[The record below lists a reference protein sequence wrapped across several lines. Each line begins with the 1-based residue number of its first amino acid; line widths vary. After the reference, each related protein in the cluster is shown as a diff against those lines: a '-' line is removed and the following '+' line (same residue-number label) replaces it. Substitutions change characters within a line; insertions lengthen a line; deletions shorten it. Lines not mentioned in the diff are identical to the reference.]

1 MKINSWIWM
10 NELARKQQNNTTV
23 PISLTWRKSQLI
35 KNVRKWKGKLVFGK
49 VIECLCVIR
58 AEEKRLLVWSGID
71 RRCWWRVGLCK
82 EGYRR
87 CVVWWDWSEVLR
99 DWRVLVEREGNEKR
113 RNRVRV
119 SKRRVILHWR
129 GDGCGARALGPVRVA
144 SLVGERWAKGF
155 KGLFGTVTEI
165 IVENNFY
172 L

>member
-35 KNVRKWKGKLVFGK
+35 KKVRKWKGKLVFDK

-99 DWRVLVEREGNEKR
+99 DWRVLVEAERAMKREGRGQWREKEPCDGEQTTCH
-113 RNRVRV
+113 
-119 SKRRVILHWR
+119 SSLT
-129 GDGCGARALGPVRVA
+129 GDKEMVHGGGARALGPVRLA
-144 SLVGERWAKGF
+144 SLVGERWTEGF
-155 KGLFGTVTEI
+155 KAC
-165 IVENNFY
+165 
-172 L
+172 

>member
-35 KNVRKWKGKLVFGK
+35 KKVRKLEGKLVFDK

-71 RRCWWRVGLCK
+71 RRCRWRVGLCK

-99 DWRVLVEREGNEKR
+99 DWRVLVEGERAMKREGTVWGWANDVSFFIDGEMVVVLALW
-113 RNRVRV
+113 VR
-119 SKRRVILHWR
+119 
-129 GDGCGARALGPVRVA
+129 LGWH
-144 SLVGERWAKGF
+144 RWWVNGGREDLKVW
-155 KGLFGTVTEI
+155 LE
-165 IVENNFY
+165 
-172 L
+172 LL